1 MESIYASTTFL
12 VTCNNRTWNTYF
24 KAIFQSPIYKEYYVH
39 TTFKGTR
46 PQNMASATIIQGR
59 TAKNLYK
66 YFKVMVRNPKKMG
79 ILLTLV
85 YDRII
90 NENCERR

>member
-1 MESIYASTTFL
+1 
-12 VTCNNRTWNTYF
+12 
-24 KAIFQSPIYKEYYVH
+24 
-39 TTFKGTR
+39 
-46 PQNMASATIIQGR
+46 MASAIMQGR
-59 TAKNLYK
+59 TAKTLYK

-79 ILLTLV
+79 LLPTLV

>member
-1 MESIYASTTFL
+1 
-12 VTCNNRTWNTYF
+12 
-24 KAIFQSPIYKEYYVH
+24 
-39 TTFKGTR
+39 
-46 PQNMASATIIQGR
+46 MASATIIQGR